1 VSAFLVVA
9 AGALLLGALLAPG
22 TVVHGRARGLATP
35 EPSPSAG
42 APAPL
47 GLRLALTSVAAAV
60 RAGGTPASAWTAV
73 GVPVDARDSPEA
85 AWTADL
91 ALADLVGA
99 GRNGAPA
106 RGRSWLRRSWPVRSW
121 RRPSSAARVLAEQ
134 QAIAV
139 TGACAVAG
147 ELGAPL
153 AEVLDEL
160 ASTVADHRESFDARS
175 GALAGPRASAQVL
188 GWLPVVTLLGAALLG
203 AQPWRTATDGGLG
216 ALAAALGL
224 LLLVAGRRWT
234 TALVARAER
243 AGARSVSV

>member
-1 VSAFLVVA
+1 MSPFLVAA
-9 AGALLLGALLAPG
+9 AGALLLGALLARG
-22 TVVHGRARGLATP
+22 TVVRGRARGLLAP
-35 EPSPSAG
+35 EPSPSTG
-42 APAPL
+42 APAPF

-73 GVPVDARDSPEA
+73 GVPVGAHDAPEA

-91 ALADLVGA
+91 ALADLVG

-106 RGRSWLRRSWPVRSW
+106 RGRSWLRRSWLGRA
-121 RRPSSAARVLAEQ
+121 RQRPSGAARVLAAQ

-188 GWLPVVTLLGAALLG
+188 GWLPVVTALGAGLLG

-216 ALAAALGL
+216 TLAAALGL